1 MEYVVIAIVILIA
14 YFLGSIPTGYL
25 LVKWI
30 KKQDIRTLG
39 SGNIGATNVFRN
51 FGWKLGLATLII
63 DILKGLAAI
72 RSVDIILPLFSDDIL
87 IGHYILAGSCAIL
100 GHFMPIWL
108 NWKGGKAVATSLG
121 VILGLLP
128 FWFSLIV
135 VGVFVVT
142 YVISRRK
149 VSLGSMAAAVTAI
162 LAKMFFGGGFNYENY
177 ESSIFI
183 IAIVVLIIFTH
194 RENIK
199 RLLSGTEPKT

>member
-1 MEYVVIAIVILIA
+1 MQYAIIAIVILVA
-14 YFLGSIPTGYL
+14 YFLGSITTGYL
-25 LVKWI
+25 LVKWTN
-30 KKQDIRTLG
+30 KQDIRALG

-51 FGWKLGLATLII
+51 FGWKLGLATLAV
-63 DILKGLAAI
+63 DIAKGLAAI
-72 RSVDIILPLFSDDIL
+72 RSVDIILPIFSTDIL

-108 NWKGGKAVATSLG
+108 HWKGGKAVATSLG

-142 YVISRRK
+142 YVVSRK
-149 VSLGSMAAAVTAI
+149 VSLGSMMAAITAI

-183 IAIVVLIIFTH
+183 IAIVVLIIFAH
-194 RENIK
+194 RGNIK
-199 RLLSGTEPKT
+199 RLLLGTEPKT